1 MLARALTVK
10 ALATLGVLTLGA
22 AGAAAATGSLPTAA
36 QDGLANAATHV
47 GVTLPASHDNHPT
60 KDSHPGK
67 PAAAPSSPSSPTTV
81 ANHGTDVSGV
91 RALHGCNGRGQ
102 GRSGFGRRTRRSRP
116 DPADHG
122 RARRGRD
129 RAGDGC
135 TGADAERRRHRNGL
149 DRQRRRERYG
159 CVECRAAG
167 GSRVGERG
175 RSPNRTVIWSGI
187 QVTVPGR
194 NPPATGHL
202 RVLPYCEESGN
213 PRTTGADIRRLGPR
227 LFIG

>member
-36 QDGLANAATHV
+36 QNGLANAATHV

-67 PAAAPSSPSSPTTV
+67 PAAAPF
-81 ANHGTDVSGV
+81 AFFADHGRQPRHRRV
-91 RALHGCNGRGQ
+91 RRRRAHGCNGRGQ
-102 GRSGFGRRTRRSRP
+102 GRSGFGRAQRRSRP

-122 RARRGRD
+122 GARRGRD

-159 CVECRAAG
+159 CVACRAAG

-175 RSPNRTVIWSGI
+175 RSPDRTVIWSGI

-213 PRTTGADIRRLGPR
+213 PRTTGAGTRRLGPR